1 MSWTIILVLI
11 IVGLLFLILEILVV
25 PGTTIVGVTGF
36 VLMAIGIWQS
46 YALHG
51 TATGHMVLIAT
62 IVFTIVVLALSLRS
76 RTWKKVMLS
85 SSIDGRAN
93 EHDEGAI
100 KEGDIG
106 TTISRL
112 APMGKALIN
121 DEYFEVTSTGDWIDQ
136 GTEIK
141 VVKIDRNKITV
152 KTNT

>member
-11 IVGLLFLILEILVV
+11 IIGLLFLILEILVI
-25 PGTTIVGVTGF
+25 PGTTIVGITGF

-46 YALHG
+46 YAVHG
-51 TATGHMVLIAT
+51 SATGHMVLIAT
-62 IVFTIVVLALSLRS
+62 IAFTIIVLALSLRT

-93 EHDEGAI
+93 VHDEGSI
-100 KEGDIG
+100 NEGDIG

-121 DEYFEVTSTGDWIDQ
+121 DEYFEVTSTGEWIDQ